1 MRPARSF
8 LAAREN
14 SVAENVAKARLR
26 IITCPF
32 RISSTLWRN
41 GLCGPRR
48 VYVDQFGPSSFLSCA
63 GLLLSKLMI
72 VHMQAKRYAV
82 WLDIGEYPIDWH
94 MNDCTVTVIL
104 AIVVVRVDAIGCQL
118 LYFSFVVMRV
128 DALCCQLIYISFVIE
143 RTWWPRLVR
152 LIALL
157 VSVA

>member
-1 MRPARSF
+1 
-8 LAAREN
+8 
-14 SVAENVAKARLR
+14 
-26 IITCPF
+26 
-32 RISSTLWRN
+32 
-41 GLCGPRR
+41 
-48 VYVDQFGPSSFLSCA
+48 
-63 GLLLSKLMI
+63 
-72 VHMQAKRYAV
+72 
-82 WLDIGEYPIDWH
+82 